1 MCKDFQIACNLKS
14 KPTTNSIESV
24 NAAIKRCMNGEMG
37 MNSFLEQLQAIV
49 IDQEV
54 NFLLARSGV
63 GQFSLKDDYLNLKI
77 EKHNILG
84 KNIIEEIAKTRMKE
98 KEINELELS
107 NKFKDFMNSL
117 SLPNALE
124 RILSIKTLN
133 ILKKRDSI
141 FKRPGSNENQFVV
154 EGSTKE
160 LYVVDFGETKNIC
173 NCKGFQQSLLCSHVL
188 AVCEVNE
195 EKYEKLQEVVK
206 KNPPRYITTPGKK
219 KIWKKISAKKEE
231 D

>member
-1 MCKDFQIACNLKS
+1 MH
-14 KPTTNSIESV
+14 EW
-24 NAAIKRCMNGEMG
+24 RNGNEFIFRTVT
-37 MNSFLEQLQAIV
+37 SIV

-77 EKHNILG
+77 EKDNILG

-141 FKRPGSNENQFVV
+141 FKRPGSNENQFWLRAQLKNYTLLILVKLKIFAIV
-154 EGSTKE
+154 KVFNNLYYVRMFS
-160 LYVVDFGETKNIC
+160 LYVK
-173 NCKGFQQSLLCSHVL
+173 
-188 AVCEVNE
+188 
-195 EKYEKLQEVVK
+195 
-206 KNPPRYITTPGKK
+206 
-219 KIWKKISAKKEE
+219 
-231 D
+231 